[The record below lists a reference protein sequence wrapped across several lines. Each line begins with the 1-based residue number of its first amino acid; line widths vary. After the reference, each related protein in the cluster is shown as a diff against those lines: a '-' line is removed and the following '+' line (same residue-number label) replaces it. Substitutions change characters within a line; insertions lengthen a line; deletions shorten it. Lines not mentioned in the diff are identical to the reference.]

1 MTSGYRLLVYKQDR
15 RRKEGQRLVEIKDY
29 PGYSSTTMQDEICS
43 LSKIKYPQEAGW
55 RLDFEPMTKMVK
67 NLMTG
72 EMIEIDFRTP
82 YCADPSSERY
92 WSM

>member
-1 MTSGYRLLVYKQDR
+1 MTYGYRLLVYKADR
-15 RRKEGQRLVEIKDY
+15 RRRDGQRLVEIKDY
-29 PGYSSTTMQDEICS
+29 PGYSGTAMQDEIYS
-43 LSKIKYPQEAGW
+43 LKQRLYRPQDGW

>member
-29 PGYSSTTMQDEICS
+29 PGYSGTAMQDEIYS
-43 LSKIKYPQEAGW
+43 LSKIKYPQKAGW